1 MYIRKLMPRKYPD
14 ETKRQ
19 AIGMLETHADIS
31 FVHYSTGVHRR
42 TLRRWHDELRKQQ
55 NAFMSEKVSA
65 SDIKRTQNINNL
77 GLSQIADQSSH
88 AKADLSD
95 ASTNAEYDDFT
106 YIRDQL
112 MQYAR
117 QMAGNLRP
125 GESDSNR
132 RTLAL
137 SRILDRIHWLD
148 QILPAKI
155 PEQDQAQERPPWQD
169 ARDNLYSLDVNSLE
183 TIKAEQTAGEV
194 DDRLRGRVYDYY
206 AKRHRQRDKSSR

>member
-1 MYIRKLMPRKYPD
+1 MPRKYPD

-19 AIGMLETHADIS
+19 AIGMLEIHADIS
-31 FVHYSTGVHRR
+31 FVHYSTGIHRR
-42 TLRRWHDELRKQQ
+42 TLRRWRDELRKKQ

-77 GLSQIADQSSH
+77 SLSQIADQSNH

-95 ASTNAEYDDFT
+95 TTTNSEYDDFT

-155 PEQDQAQERPPWQD
+155 PQQDKEQERPPWQD
-169 ARDNLYSLDVNSLE
+169 ARDNLYSLDVE
-183 TIKAEQTAGEV
+183 PWEMIKAERIASEV
-194 DDRLRGRVYDYY
+194 NERLRGRVYEHY
-206 AKRHRQRDKSSR
+206 AKRQRQRDKSSR

>member
-1 MYIRKLMPRKYPD
+1 MPRKYPD

-19 AIGMLETHADIS
+19 AIGMLEIHADIS

-42 TLRRWHDELRKQQ
+42 TLRRWRDQLRKKQ

-65 SDIKRTQNINNL
+65 SDIKRTQNIDNL
-77 GLSQIADQSSH
+77 GLSHIADQSSR
-88 AKADLSD
+88 AKTDQSD
-95 ASTNAEYDDFT
+95 ISTNTEHDDFT

-125 GESDSNR
+125 GEPDSNR

-148 QILPAKI
+148 QILPAKTLQ
-155 PEQDQAQERPPWQD
+155 QDKEQERTPWQD
-169 ARDNLYSLDVNSLE
+169 ARDDLYSLDVE
-183 TIKAEQTAGEV
+183 PWEMIKAERMASEV
-194 DDRLRGRVYDYY
+194 DERLRGRVYEHY

>member
-1 MYIRKLMPRKYPD
+1 MPRKYPD

-19 AIGMLETHADIS
+19 AIGILEIHADIS

-42 TLRRWHDELRKQQ
+42 TLRCWRDELRKKQ

-77 GLSQIADQSSH
+77 GLSQISEGSSH
-88 AKADLSD
+88 AQADPSD
-95 ASTNAEYDDFT
+95 ISTNTEYDNFA

-155 PEQDQAQERPPWQD
+155 PQQDEEQQRPPWRDAQD
-169 ARDNLYSLDVNSLE
+169 DLYSLDVDPWE
-183 TIKAEQTAGEV
+183 MIKAERIASEV
-194 DDRLRGRVYDYY
+194 NEGLRGRVYEHY